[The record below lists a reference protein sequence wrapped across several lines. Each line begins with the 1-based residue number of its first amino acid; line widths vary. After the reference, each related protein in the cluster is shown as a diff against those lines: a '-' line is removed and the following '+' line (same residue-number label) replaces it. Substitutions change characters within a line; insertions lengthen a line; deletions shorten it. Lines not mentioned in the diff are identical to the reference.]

1 MRLSLIFIFVKPIFI
16 EFHIF
21 LLLKMN
27 YDYFAMNNSRKILA
41 DHKVS
46 ITNPRILVLEALLEL
61 KGPITIDD
69 LLAQLKDKVAKSTLY
84 RVLSDLKDINILHE
98 FSTPDSQTV
107 VELILEDHSHHH
119 HLFCSDCGEIID
131 VEMATE
137 FENRLLKEIK
147 RIEKKFNF
155 VIEDHRLELF
165 GKCTDLCVNC
175 K

>member
-21 LLLKMN
+21 LLLKIN

-61 KGPITIDD
+61 KGPITVDD

-84 RVLSDLKDINILHE
+84 RVLNDLKDINILHE

-131 VEMATE
+131 VE
-137 FENRLLKEIK
+137 LSLIH
-147 RIEKKFNF
+147 I
-155 VIEDHRLELF
+155 
-165 GKCTDLCVNC
+165 
-175 K
+175 

>member
-21 LLLKMN
+21 LLLKIN

-61 KGPITIDD
+61 KGPITVDD
-69 LLAQLKDKVAKSTLY
+69 LLAQLKSKVAKSTLY
-84 RVLSDLKDINILHE
+84 RVLNDLKDINILHE

-155 VIEDHRLELF
+155 IIEDHRLELF